1 MTLGS
6 SNPGCDLISSS
17 RTRFYLQPLTV
28 VVLGR
33 VTPRLT
39 IDAGLRYDVS
49 LPIHEEHN
57 LLSNF
62 DPSVGLVQVGSGLSQ
77 PYHADYKNFAPR
89 LGIAWDPHGTGNTV
103 FRVGGGIINI

>member
-1 MTLGS
+1 M
-6 SNPGCDLISSS
+6 
-17 RTRFYLQPLTV
+17 TV